1 MPAKCLYCGNNPV
14 PHTLTWVNS
23 TLVVVMT
30 PFNYFLAT
38 SLFGRFFNW
47 LTDLVLYGMLHSFR
61 LVGLV
66 RFYADRKKCTIARA
80 NVLWEDA
87 ERRGIPMEGAEFMGR
102 PIDFYRAKIN
112 DKTLYFNG
120 LPRPKKVDNRAL
132 VWMDDKAIL
141 KTRLREAGL
150 PAPQGGGF
158 SNFEMARAWF
168 ATASKPVIVKPRL
181 GSRGRHTTTFIYTE
195 DQLREAFTIAKQL
208 CHWVVVEEH
217 LVGSVYR
224 GTMIDG
230 RLRGVLGGDPPRV
243 TGDGV
248 KTIAELVTIKNT
260 LKVAPVK
267 DIPVTPVTLDF
278 LARSGY
284 TLGTVLPAGTTID
297 MTEKIGVSYG
307 GSSYEITDETHPAI
321 KEVLEAAAKVVGDP
335 LIGFD
340 FIIADVTK
348 DPGGQKWGIIECNGV
363 PFINLHHMPL
373 IGKTN
378 NVAQYV
384 WDMIV

>member
-1 MPAKCLYCGNNPV
+1 M

-23 TLVVVMT
+23 TLVVIMT

-47 LTDLVLYGMLHSFR
+47 LTDLVLYGMLHTFR

-80 NVLWEDA
+80 SVLWEDA
-87 ERRGIPMEGAEFMGR
+87 ERRGIAMEGAEFMGR
-102 PIDFYRAKIN
+102 PIDFYRAKVRG
-112 DKTLYFNG
+112 KTLYFNG
-120 LPRPKKVDNRAL
+120 LPRPKMTDNRAL

-141 KTRLREAGL
+141 KTRLLEAGL
-150 PAPQGGGF
+150 PTPQGGGF
-158 SNFEMARAWF
+158 SDFEKARAF
-168 ATASKPVIVKPRL
+168 FSTASKPVIVKPRL

-224 GTMIDG
+224 ATMING

-243 TGDGV
+243 TGDSV
-248 KTIAELVTIKNT
+248 KTIAELVTAKNT
-260 LKVAPVK
+260 LKVPPVK
-267 DIPVTPVTLDF
+267 DIPITSVTLDF
-278 LARSGY
+278 LARRGY
-284 TLGTVLPAGTTID
+284 TLETVLPAGVTID

-321 KEVLEAAAKVVGDP
+321 KETLEAAAKVVGDP
-335 LIGFD
+335 LLGFD
-340 FIIADVTK
+340 FIIADVAK
-348 DPGGQKWGIIECNGV
+348 DPVGQKWGIIECNGV

>member
-1 MPAKCLYCGNNPV
+1 
-14 PHTLTWVNS
+14 
-23 TLVVVMT
+23 
-30 PFNYFLAT
+30 
-38 SLFGRFFNW
+38 
-47 LTDLVLYGMLHSFR
+47 
-61 LVGLV
+61 
-66 RFYADRKKCTIARA
+66 
-80 NVLWEDA
+80 
-87 ERRGIPMEGAEFMGR
+87 
-102 PIDFYRAKIN
+102 
-112 DKTLYFNG
+112 
-120 LPRPKKVDNRAL
+120 
-132 VWMDDKAIL
+132 
-141 KTRLREAGL
+141 
-150 PAPQGGGF
+150 
-158 SNFEMARAWF
+158 MARAWF

-335 LIGFD
+335 LLGFD

-348 DPGGQKWGIIECNGV
+348 DPKDQKWGIIECNGV